1 MPDLVVAKVRW
12 EGIGFAVGKD
22 QGADGVAETACN
34 EQGHRAGTQLSVDGT
49 DQENND
55 PAHQE
60 EGRVRH
66 PDGDLCEE
74 DGFERDEENCQTPD
88 DPK

>member
-1 MPDLVVAKVRW
+1 MVTKMRQEW
-12 EGIGFAVGKD
+12 IGFAIGKD
-22 QGADGVAETACN
+22 QGADGLAETACN

-60 EGRVRH
+60 E
-66 PDGDLCEE
+66 
-74 DGFERDEENCQTPD
+74 
-88 DPK
+88 